1 MDRGSP
7 KEHFSRR
14 SGEQISLELNLKPFI
29 FNEAKVN
36 EILLLRPPSAIYNI
50 GIRNGQWRFCLLTC
64 TDVHLQLSY
73 SAPGQRSSLH
83 LRSCM

>member
-1 MDRGSP
+1 MGCGSQ

-36 EILLLRPPSAIYNI
+36 EILLYSVLR
-50 GIRNGQWRFCLLTC
+50 
-64 TDVHLQLSY
+64 QLSTTSYVMVKGVFVYLHAQMYTY
-73 SAPGQRSSLH
+73 SFPTPH
-83 LRSCM
+83 LGNDHLST